1 MDAKTIYAVVDL
13 ETTSNQ
19 NQAGRIMQVAVA
31 FVRNQ
36 KIINHFSTLVNPGQ
50 SIPIGIQKL
59 THINDAMVKKMPYFE
74 DVAQTLHAML
84 SETVFVAHNVNFD
97 LPFLNAEFERV
108 GLTPLTNLALD
119 TVALAQILWPTA
131 SSYRLGDLTQQLGID
146 HLNPHRADSDAKA
159 TGELLIAAQR
169 KALGLPMITL
179 QQLNDLPLA
188 LPRETKQIFAWALAE
203 NRRHPQPL
211 ANNLEVVDRLALR
224 RFSAPSA
231 YKQHQPE
238 LHYPKKEEEQKTLLA
253 PDLDYRHQQ
262 ARLMNKIYE
271 HYCRTDDLST
281 NPGENAM
288 VVEAPTGMGK
298 TLGYLVP
305 LAYLALQQGRQ
316 VVLSVPTKALQKQVN
331 TTINQTLKSLL
342 PFEVRGV
349 QLKGQQNYLNLQS
362 FKRSLVRDEGSIAM
376 QFVKAQILVW
386 LTETLTGDFDELNLN
401 NVSPDF
407 LRQLTQ
413 TANNPE
419 ASKFYQHE
427 FVHRQLILSSQATF
441 LVVNHAYLTRQIN
454 QITQQEK
461 KPFLVIDEAQNLPDV
476 VLQHSRHQV
485 NWSSLIS
492 QTELLQH
499 SLTTNKNNDL
509 QLILERL
516 PKGHQLEKNF
526 IESFAQLLIH
536 LTNIQQSL
544 YRQFI
549 LSVKMPA
556 TVGKD
561 EYLVTSDNLTRFWV
575 EHQNDFSQVK
585 QLIQT
590 LQVTLN
596 EMMEAFIQVGTPF
609 SISERQSLADF
620 RYLVEKIG
628 QTINTLQTFQD
639 SMIDYAETS
648 VFWLTDYHGQNGPSI
663 QLTGALLH
671 TKDYFKNNLYP
682 SFLPPLMIGATLFNS
697 AKSTYLY
704 TRLNLDAK
712 TAQVEKFKESFN
724 WSKQAEM
731 LLIEDGVVPSAPD
744 YGNYLAKQ
752 ILAILGKLSK
762 NTLVLFTSLELMDRV
777 YRLVTENKIY
787 HESKMTVLA
796 QGISGNKSKILKR
809 LQNEKELMVFGAL
822 SFWEG
827 IDLPKQQLELLILT
841 RLPFEQ
847 PDTILQKVEEQQF
860 TASKQSFFH
869 QSTLPKATL
878 KLRQGVGRLIRS
890 DQDYGAIVI
899 LDSRIVHKQYGKTM
913 LKMLPDELPSQVIPA
928 SQMVEQLVHFFDQQD
943 LDNKDKE

>member
-36 KIINHFSTLVNPGQ
+36 KIINQFSTLVNPGQ
-50 SIPIGIQKL
+50 PIPIGIQKL
-59 THINDAMVKKMPYFE
+59 THISDAMVKTMPYFE

-108 GLTPLTNLALD
+108 GLTPLPNLALD

-131 SSYRLGDLTQQLGID
+131 PSYRLGDLTSQLGIA

-159 TGELLIAAQR
+159 TGELFIAAQQ
-169 KALGLPMITL
+169 KALELPMITL

-188 LPRETKQIFAWALAE
+188 LPRDTKQIFAWALAE
-203 NRRHPQPL
+203 NRHHPQPL

-224 RFSAPSA
+224 RFSNPSA
-231 YKQHQPE
+231 SKQHQPE
-238 LHYPKKEEEQKTLLA
+238 LHYPKKEDEQRALLA
-253 PDLDYRHQQ
+253 PVLDYRQPQ
-262 ARLMNKIYE
+262 ARLMNQIYE
-271 HYCRTDDLST
+271 HYITDTISDQ
-281 NPGENAM
+281 PGENAM

-298 TLGYLVP
+298 TLGYLIP

-316 VVLSVPTKALQKQVN
+316 VILSVPTKTLQKQVN
-331 TTINQTLKSLL
+331 TTINQTLKALL
-342 PFEVRGV
+342 PFEIRGV

-427 FVHRQLILSSQATF
+427 FAHRQLILSEQATF
-441 LVVNHAYLTRQIN
+441 LVVNHAYLTHQVKKIA
-454 QITQQEK
+454 QQEY
-461 KPFLVIDEAQNLPDV
+461 KPFLVVDEAQNLPDV
-476 VLQHSRHQV
+476 VLQHSRHQI
-485 NWSSLIS
+485 NWSSLIA

-499 SLTTNKNNDL
+499 SLRKTNKNNDL

-516 PKGHQLEKNF
+516 PKGGQLEKRF
-526 IESFAQLLIH
+526 IEIFAQLLIH
-536 LTNIQQSL
+536 LTRIQQSL
-544 YRQFI
+544 YRQFM
-549 LSVKMPA
+549 LSAKMPA
-556 TVGKD
+556 TIGKD
-561 EYLVTSDNLTRFWV
+561 EYFVKTENLAQFWV
-575 EHQNDFSQVK
+575 EHQNDFGQVK
-585 QLIQT
+585 QLIQS

-620 RYLVEKIG
+620 RYLIEKIG
-628 QTINTLQTFQD
+628 QTKKTLQTFQD
-639 SMIDYAETS
+639 SMIDYADTS
-648 VFWLTDYHGQNGPSI
+648 VFWLTDYHGQNGPSL
-663 QLTGALLH
+663 QLTGGLLH

-704 TRLNLDAK
+704 TRLNLDPK
-712 TAQVEKFKESFN
+712 TTQVEKFKESFD
-724 WSKQAEM
+724 WSKQAE
-731 LLIEDGVVPSAPD
+731 LLLVEDGEKPSTP
-744 YGNYLAKQ
+744 NYEIYLVQ
-752 ILAILGKLSK
+752 QLLAILQKLSK
-762 NTLVLFTSLELMDRV
+762 NTLVLFTSLELMERV
-777 YRLVTENKIY
+777 YHLVTDNKIY
-787 HESKMTVLA
+787 QESKMTVLA

-809 LQNEKELMVFGAL
+809 LQNEQQLMVFGAL

-847 PDTILQKVEEQQF
+847 PGTILQKVEEQQF
-860 TASKQSFFH
+860 TENKQSFFH
-869 QSTLPKATL
+869 QSVLPKATL

-890 DQDYGAIVI
+890 EQDRGAIVI

-913 LKMLPDELPSQVIPA
+913 LKMLPEDLPRQIISTNQLVDELVN
-928 SQMVEQLVHFFDQQD
+928 FFDEHD
-943 LDNKDKE
+943 ID